1 MLRKEVR
8 PSPQVVKTLL
18 FAEAIKDQLNEN
30 YKMKIQVC
38 EGFKD
43 REMKNKLWLEVY
55 SFLEP
60 NFLQLDRKV
69 LASSPP
75 EMKQTQQKKSPI
87 SHESLSEEMM
97 VKARSPVKC
106 KSKTY
111 FVGWWVLKRF
121 NVVIKIF
128 TRLFVRINL
137 HFDANPYFENDVLTK
152 EFHLGTS
159 DWFCKMKTAQYVD
172 VCAAVAICDHLSV
185 RQVASFCVD
194 QCLCYVY
201 LMICTGAF
209 AILLWIANS
218 SREQTSNSV
227 SYLQNLERLVHFFIP
242 ILIMNDIQKL
252 VDTSI
257 EQLRKLNVPV
267 VHCVSQCGLDECLC
281 GGILHTCL
289 MHGDPASQSTSIRWK
304 EGNDLYKT
312 GKERTPGKG
321 KKRSLEQKSFFN
333 WFTDHADPSAD
344 DIAEVIKDDMW
355 PNPLQYYLV
364 PDIEMENGVDGDED
378 ASDEEEADDS
388 VVVVEEEEDDEDAD
402 DGDGEGEGE
411 ADGDG
416 DDDDVMA
423 EDEED
428 EGDGDGDTGEG
439 DDAEEPV
446 GEIGSGG
453 VGDN

>member
-1 MLRKEVR
+1 M
-8 PSPQVVKTLL
+8 
-18 FAEAIKDQLNEN
+18 
-30 YKMKIQVC
+30 
-38 EGFKD
+38 
-43 REMKNKLWLEVY
+43 
-55 SFLEP
+55 
-60 NFLQLDRKV
+60 DRK
-69 LASSPP
+69 L
-75 EMKQTQQKKSPI
+75 KKG
-87 SHESLSEEMM
+87 
-97 VKARSPVKC
+97 R
-106 KSKTY
+106 
-111 FVGWWVLKRF
+111 
-121 NVVIKIF
+121 
-128 TRLFVRINL
+128 
-137 HFDANPYFENDVLTK
+137 
-152 EFHLGTS
+152 
-159 DWFCKMKTAQYVD
+159 
-172 VCAAVAICDHLSV
+172 
-185 RQVASFCVD
+185 
-194 QCLCYVY
+194 
-201 LMICTGAF
+201 
-209 AILLWIANS
+209 
-218 SREQTSNSV
+218 TSNSA
-227 SYLQNLERLVHFFIP
+227 SWKIWKGLQHAYSNEAMRRPVCFEWLSCFRSGRTSLKDKKRLIHFFIP
-242 ILIMNDIQKL
+242 MPILNDIQEL
-252 VDTSI
+252 VGTSI
-257 EQLRKLNVPV
+257 EQLCKLDIPV
-267 VHCVSQCGLDECLC
+267 AHCISQCSIDEFLC
-281 GGILHTCL
+281 GGELHTYL
-289 MHGDPASQSTSIRWK
+289 VHGKDPTPYRSSLRGMALQKGRRDPASQSTSIRWK

-411 ADGDG
+411 ADGD
-416 DDDDVMA
+416 DDDVMA